1 MLISAD
7 RPAWWKW
14 LDPASMITGRSV
26 CSAAAVTA
34 WTISRL

>member
-1 MLISAD
+1 MPISAD

-26 CSAAAVTA
+26 CSAAVTA
-34 WTISRL
+34 RTISSS